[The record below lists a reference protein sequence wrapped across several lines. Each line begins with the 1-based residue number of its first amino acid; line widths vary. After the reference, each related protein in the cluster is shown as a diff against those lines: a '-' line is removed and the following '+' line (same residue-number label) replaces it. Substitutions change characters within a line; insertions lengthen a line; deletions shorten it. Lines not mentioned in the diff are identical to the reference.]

1 MDEDRI
7 IDLRDKSAED
17 IVDTYNKIANESK
30 IVDEIWNE
38 TGDLDEALEV
48 YKVYKKNKKDGTK

>member
-38 TGDLDEALEV
+38 AGDLDEALEV
-48 YKVYKKNKKDGTK
+48 YKVNKKDGTK